1 MSREEVGEDQR
12 RHWKWVWRKLK
23 NFGEG
28 IEECCRKFEKKLKNV
43 AGEGLRRLMNL
54 IGECV
59 GESC

>member
-1 MSREEVGEDQR
+1 MGLEEVI
-12 RHWKWVWRKLK
+12 
-23 NFGEG
+23 EG